1 MNAEQRDT
9 INGTIQ
15 RLNRDV
21 RILKYLETRTDSMWR
36 ESHLIN
42 INSSPLEISV
52 RNGWRS
58 VEREEGDD
66 APAEYQ
72 ILLSTGGPAFR
83 IVGRLDRYAEPES
96 ATLQFQDWGTPWVD
110 VWEGKN
116 TLKYASA
123 FYFGIWEPVRE

>member
-1 MNAEQRDT
+1 MKKINAEQRDT
-9 INGTIQ
+9 INGTVQ
-15 RLNRDV
+15 RLNRDI

-36 ESHLIN
+36 EDHLIN

-52 RNGWRS
+52 RDGWRS
-58 VEREEGDD
+58 VERKEGDD
-66 APAEYQ
+66 VPAEYQ

-116 TLKYASA
+116 TLKYAST
-123 FYFGIWEPVRE
+123 FYFGW

>member
-9 INGTIQ
+9 INGTVQ
-15 RLNRDV
+15 RLNRDI

-36 ESHLIN
+36 EDHLIN
-42 INSSPLEISV
+42 INDSALEVSV
-52 RNGWRS
+52 RDEWRS
-58 VEREEGDD
+58 VEREDSGNV
-66 APAEYQ
+66 PAEYQ

-116 TLKYASA
+116 TLKYAST
-123 FYFGIWEPVRE
+123 FYFGW